1 MAATPVRRC
10 LLSALRRHARCQS
23 RGLNSLTERTVHQ
36 VSSDRGAERQT
47 SLDTGPPAGWDRRR
61 NRGSSRLFASVS
73 VGLGLCGA
81 AFVDSQKDEQAKDK
95 RRSASERCLR
105 FILSPASC
113 ASPFKPDSPRY
124 KYNFIADVVEKSTPA
139 VVYIEI
145 VGRHPFSGREV
156 AVSNGSGFIVSSDG
170 LIVTNAHV
178 VANKRGV
185 RVKLTNGEVY
195 NATVQDVDPVA
206 DIATIKISAKVS
218 LRDTICGR
226 QRLPHSLRSLS
237 RQNPLPTLALGRS
250 SDVRQGEFVVAMGSP
265 FSLRNTITSGI
276 VSSVQRGSK
285 ELGLSNSNMEYIQT
299 DAAIDF
305 GNSGGPLI
313 NLDGEVIGINTMK
326 VTAGISFAIPSD
338 CLRRFLDQAAK
349 KKSSWFGEAE
359 AKRRYIGVTM
369 LTLTQSIIAELKLRD
384 PSFPDVTH
392 GILIHRVIMGSPA
405 SRAGMLPGDVVV
417 EINGVKVNTA
427 EEIYQAVRISS
438 DQITMVVQ
446 RRHELLR
453 LQMTP
458 EYIE

>member
-1 MAATPVRRC
+1 MSSVVTCNHGGAEGHTSRDRAPHVRRDRTGGGDNNSSP
-10 LLSALRRHARCQS
+10 LLK
-23 RGLNSLTERTVHQ
+23 
-36 VSSDRGAERQT
+36 
-47 SLDTGPPAGWDRRR
+47 
-61 NRGSSRLFASVS
+61 SVS
-73 VGLGLCGA
+73 VGLGLGVV
-81 AFVDSQKDEQAKDK
+81 AFLDKQKDEKAKDGAV
-95 RRSASERCLR
+95 SVSGRCLEL
-105 FILSPASC
+105 ILPSARC

-156 AVSNGSGFIVSSDG
+156 PVSNGSGFIISSDG

-185 RVKLTNGEVY
+185 RVKLTNGDVY

-206 DIATIKISAKVS
+206 DIATIKI
-218 LRDTICGR
+218 T
-226 QRLPHSLRSLS
+226 S
-237 RQNPLPTLALGRS
+237 RNPLPTLTLGRS

-276 VSSVQRGSK
+276 VSSAQRGSE
-285 ELGLSNSNMEYIQT
+285 ELGLSKSNMDYIQT

-338 CLRRFLDQAAK
+338 RLRLFLDQAQK
-349 KKSSWFGEAE
+349 KKSSWFGESE
-359 AKRRYIGVTM
+359 SKRRYIGVMM
-369 LTLTQSIIAELKLRD
+369 LTLTPSIIAELKLRD
-384 PSFPDVTH
+384 PSFPDVSH

-405 SRAGMLPGDVVV
+405 YRAGMLPGDVVV
-417 EINGVKVNTA
+417 EINGVKVHTS
-427 EEIYQAVRISS
+427 EEIYQAVRNSN
-438 DQITMVVQ
+438 QITMVVQ
-446 RRHELLR
+446 RGRELLR
-453 LQMTP
+453 LEMTP
-458 EYIE
+458 EYTE

>member
-1 MAATPVRRC
+1 MVVRN
-10 LLSALRRHARCQS
+10 H
-23 RGLNSLTERTVHQ
+23 E
-36 VSSDRGAERQT
+36 GAEGHT
-47 SLDTGPPAGWDRRR
+47 SLAKRPAVEWDRKSGR
-61 NRGSSRLFASVS
+61 NNSSSPFIKPISVA
-73 VGLGLCGA
+73 LGLCGA
-81 AFVDSQKDEQAKDK
+81 ALLDSHKDENPED
-95 RRSASERCLR
+95 RGVSISERCLGL
-105 FILSPASC
+105 ILPSAQC

-156 AVSNGSGFIVSSDG
+156 PVSNGSGFIISSDG

-185 RVKLTNGEVY
+185 RVKLTNGDMY

-206 DIATIKISAKVS
+206 DIATIKITA
-218 LRDTICGR
+218 R
-226 QRLPHSLRSLS
+226 
-237 RQNPLPTLALGRS
+237 NPLPTLTLGRS
-250 SDVRQGEFVVAMGSP
+250 SEVRQGEFVVAMGSP

-338 CLRRFLDQAAK
+338 RLRLFLDQAAK
-349 KKSSWFGEAE
+349 KKSSWFGET
-359 AKRRYIGVTM
+359 KRRYIGVMM
-369 LTLTQSIIAELKLRD
+369 LTLTPSIIAELKLRD

-392 GILIHRVIMGSPA
+392 GILIHKVIIGSPA
-405 SRAGMLPGDVVV
+405 NRAGMLPGDVVV
-417 EINGVKVNTA
+417 EINGVKVNTS
-427 EEIYQAVRISS
+427 EEIYQAVRSS

-446 RRHELLR
+446 RGHDLLE

-458 EYIE
+458 EYTE

>member
-1 MAATPVRRC
+1 MAAAAVNRC
-10 LLSALRRHARCQS
+10 FLSALRTHSQS
-23 RGLNSLTERTVHQ
+23 RGLNSLAERTVGR
-36 VSSDRGAERQT
+36 VSSVVICQRRGAEGDT
-47 SLDTGPPAGWDRRR
+47 SLDRRAPAWDRRDGR
-61 NRGSSRLFASVS
+61 NNNSNSSRSPLLRSVS

-81 AFVDSQKDEQAKDK
+81 ALLDSPKDEKETD
-95 RRSASERCLR
+95 RRLSVSGRFLEHILPSAQ
-105 FILSPASC
+105 C

-145 VGRHPFSGREV
+145 IGRHPFSGKEIP
-156 AVSNGSGFIVSSDG
+156 VSNGSGFIISSDG

-185 RVKLTNGEVY
+185 RVKLTNGETY
-195 NATVQDVDPVA
+195 HATVQDVDQVA
-206 DIATIKISAKVS
+206 DIATIKITAN
-218 LRDTICGR
+218 
-226 QRLPHSLRSLS
+226 
-237 RQNPLPTLALGRS
+237 NPLPTLTLGRS

-265 FSLRNTITSGI
+265 FALRNTITSGI

-285 ELGLSNSNMEYIQT
+285 ELGLSNSNMDYIQT
-299 DAAIDF
+299 DATIDF

-338 CLRRFLDQAAK
+338 HLRLFLERAAK
-349 KKSSWFGEAE
+349 RKSSRFNESE
-359 AKRRYIGVTM
+359 TRRRYIGVMM
-369 LTLTQSIIAELKLRD
+369 LTLTPSIIAELKFRD

-405 SRAGMLPGDVVV
+405 NRAGMLPGDVVV
-417 EINGVKVNTA
+417 EINGVTVNTS
-427 EEIYQAVRISS
+427 EEIYQAVRNS
-438 DQITMVVQ
+438 DKITMVVQ
-446 RRHELLR
+446 RGRERLR

-458 EYIE
+458 EYTE